1 MTKSPTPGRR
11 RFLKSAGLVSAAALG
26 LPSPSTAGQDA
37 APNATP
43 TRAVLPPT
51 RTDAE
56 ETVIPPAAVD
66 VAGSGRYGADVM
78 VDVIKTLGIEYICVN
93 PANTFR
99 AFHES
104 LVNYGGN
111 KMPEVL
117 TCLHEEQAVSMAQGY
132 YKIEGKPIAIACH
145 GTVGLMHASMAV
157 YNAYSDRVPLY
168 IFLGSPFN
176 PAQSVLSAQDPAQL
190 VHDFTK
196 WNDGPRTLPMFA
208 ESMVR
213 AHKIAMTVPRGPVV
227 IALDQDLQEREVAK
241 DFTLTIPKLTTPLA
255 PSADAATIQEIAR
268 LLVAAEMPVIIAGKM
283 RTGASM
289 PLLIELAEA
298 LQAPVISRDA
308 LRTNFPN
315 RHHLQQDANDVSSSA
330 DVLLGLDTVGL
341 PRSGPRARTIS
352 ITTSDLDI
360 PENYHS
366 AGRYGAV
373 DISVAADA
381 EASLP
386 ALIEAVKRAITPDRQ
401 RAFDD
406 RRKKFTEA
414 KANEMDR
421 ARLDA
426 SFAWDAS
433 PIANGRLT
441 AEIWD
446 VIKNEDWSLVGGAI
460 STSIPGWGSGFERQ
474 FWNFDKPYRS
484 VGWLGGGGLGNGPGT
499 SVGAALANKKYGRFS
514 ISMQN
519 DGDFMYAPGVLWT
532 AAHHKIP
539 LLIVMRNNRCYHQE
553 LMQVQ
558 MMCNRM
564 NRGVENAHIGNDI
577 TSPNIDYAKLAQGL
591 GVYAEGPIENPKD
604 LGPALRRAAAVVK
617 RGEPALIDAVIQP
630 R

>member
-1 MTKSPTPGRR
+1 MKNAPSSGRR
-11 RFLKSAGLVSAAALG
+11 RFLKSAGLAGAAALG
-26 LPSPSTAGQDA
+26 LPGGASAQTASAPPA
-37 APNATP
+37 A
-43 TRAVLPPT
+43 RAVPPPS
-51 RTDAE
+51 RTGAE
-56 ETVIPPAAVD
+56 ETVIPPAAVE
-66 VAGSGRYGADVM
+66 VAESGRYGADVM
-78 VDVIKTLGIEYICVN
+78 VDVIKTLGIEYIVVN

-99 AFHES
+99 ALHES
-104 LVNYGGN
+104 LLNYGGN

-117 TCLHEEQAVSMAQGY
+117 TALHEEQAVSMAQGY

-157 YNAYSDRVPLY
+157 YNAYSDRVPLF
-168 IFLGSPFN
+168 IFLGAPFN
-176 PAQSVLSAQDPAQL
+176 PAQSVLSAQNPAAL
-190 VHDFTK
+190 VRDFTK
-196 WNDGPRTLPMFA
+196 WNDGPRNFNA
-208 ESMVR
+208 FNESMVR

-227 IALDQDLQEREVAK
+227 IAVDEDLQEREVPRDAK
-241 DFTLTIPKLTTPLA
+241 FVIPKMTTPIP
-255 PSADAATIQEIAR
+255 PSADAATIKEIAR
-268 LLVAAEMPVIIAGKM
+268 LLVAAETPVIVAGKM
-283 RTGASM
+283 LTGASM
-289 PLLIELAEA
+289 PLLIQLAEA

-315 RHHLQQDANDVSSSA
+315 RHHLSQDANDVTSGS
-330 DVLLGLDTVGL
+330 DLVLGLDTVGL
-341 PRSGPRARTIS
+341 PRGGPRARTIS
-352 ITTSDLDI
+352 ITSSDLDI
-360 PENYHS
+360 PDNYHS

-386 ALIEAVKRAITPDRQ
+386 ALIEEVKRAVTPDRQ
-401 RAFDD
+401 RVFDD
-406 RRKKFTEA
+406 RRKTFMEA

-433 PIANGRLT
+433 PISNGRLT

-460 STSIPGWGSGFERQ
+460 STSVPGWGSGFERQ

-564 NRGVENAHIGNDI
+564 NRGVDKAHIGNDI
-577 TSPNIDYAKLAQGL
+577 TNPNIDYAKLAQGL

-604 LGPALRRAAAVVK
+604 LGPALRRAAAIVK
-617 RGEPALIDAVIQP
+617 RGEPALVDAVIQP

>member
-1 MTKSPTPGRR
+1 MKSERSSGRR
-11 RFLKSAGLVSAAALG
+11 RFLKSAGLASAAALG
-26 LPSPSTAGQDA
+26 LPTISGAQPQGQSGPSS
-37 APNATP
+37 
-43 TRAVLPPT
+43 RAVPPPINT
-51 RTDAE
+51 AA
-56 ETVIPPAAVD
+56 ETVIPPAPVE
-66 VAGSGRYGADVM
+66 VAESGRYGADIM
-78 VDVIKTLGIEYICVN
+78 VDVIKTLGIEYIAVN
-93 PANTFR
+93 PANTYR
-99 AFHES
+99 ALHES

-111 KMPEVL
+111 QTPEVL
-117 TCLHEEQAVSMAQGY
+117 TALHEEQAVSMAQGY
-132 YKIEGKPIAIACH
+132 YKIEGKPMAIACH
-145 GTVGLMHASMAV
+145 GTVGLMHASMAL
-157 YNAYSDRVPLY
+157 YNAYSDRVPVFV
-168 IFLGSPFN
+168 FLGAPFN
-176 PAQSVLSAQDPAQL
+176 PAQSVLSAQNPAAL
-190 VHDFTK
+190 TRDFTK
-196 WNDGPRTLPMFA
+196 WNDGPRNFGA
-208 ESMVR
+208 FGESVVR
-213 AHKIAMTVPRGPVV
+213 AYKIAMTVPRGPVV
-227 IALDQDLQEREVAK
+227 IAVDQDLQEREVARDAK
-241 DFTLTIPKLTTPLA
+241 FVIPKMTTPIP
-255 PSADAATIQEIAR
+255 PSADAATVKEIAR
-268 LLVAAEMPVIIAGKM
+268 LLVAAEMPVIVAGKM
-283 RTGASM
+283 LTGASM

-315 RHHLQQDANDVSSSA
+315 RHYLNQDANDVSSGA
-330 DVLLGLDTVGL
+330 DVLLGLDTIGL
-341 PRSGPRARTIS
+341 PRGGPRVRTIS
-352 ITTSDLDI
+352 ITASDLDI
-360 PENYHS
+360 PDNYHS
-366 AGRYGAV
+366 AGRYAAT
-373 DISVAADA
+373 DISVAADG

-386 ALIEAVKRAITPDRQ
+386 ALIEAVKRTITPDRQ
-401 RAFDD
+401 RVFED
-406 RRKKFTEA
+406 RRKKFMEM

-426 SFAWDAS
+426 SFAWEAS
-433 PIANGRLT
+433 PISNGRLT

-499 SVGAALANKKYGRFS
+499 SVGAALANKKHGRFS

-564 NRGVENAHIGNDI
+564 NRGVDKAHIGNDI
-577 TSPNIDYAKLAQGL
+577 TNPNIDYAKLAQGL

-604 LGPALRRAAAVVK
+604 LGPALRRAAAIVK